1 MTALAGKRIVL
12 GVTGGIAAYKA
23 IEVCRRLVDAG
34 AHVVPIMT
42 KGAEHFIGRTTL
54 SALASEPVHS
64 GLYDDAE
71 PSPHTRIGQ
80 SADLV
85 LVAPATARIIG
96 AYAAGLSTDLLT
108 NTLLATRAPVLVAPA
123 MHTEMWQHPATRA
136 NVAALRARDQFG
148 IGQQVEI
155 NLLSSALSAM
165 VNQSGAYLGA
175 GVIPGLLGNSHPSIV
190 PYGVFQ
196 AKDRPFIIAA
206 GNDHQFSAL
215 CEILN
220 MKVDQKFATNK
231 SRVENRSELEKTL
244 NSLLEMKNAAEWI
257 ELLRAKKI
265 PAGPINS
272 IAEAFDF
279 AREIGLDVIVDIDG
293 AKSVANPISLSKTE
307 ASYRLPPPSM

>member
-1 MTALAGKRIVL
+1 MCSSDLAGL
-12 GVTGGIAAYKA
+12 HATTGI
-23 IEVCRRLVDAG
+23 L
-34 AHVVPIMT
+34 
-42 KGAEHFIGRTTL
+42 
-54 SALASEPVHS
+54 
-64 GLYDDAE
+64 
-71 PSPHTRIGQ
+71 
-80 SADLV
+80 
-85 LVAPATARIIG
+85 
-96 AYAAGLSTDLLT
+96 
-108 NTLLATRAPVLVAPA
+108 
-123 MHTEMWQHPATRA
+123 
-136 NVAALRARDQFG
+136 AALRARDQFG

-165 VNQSGAYLGA
+165 VNQSGAYVGA
-175 GVIPGLLGNSHPSIV
+175 GVTPGLLGNSHPSIV

-206 GNDHQFSAL
+206 GNDHQFAAL
-215 CEILN
+215 CAILN
-220 MKVDQKFATNK
+220 MKVDQKFATNEA
-231 SRVENRSELEKTL
+231 RVENRAELEREL
-244 NSLLEMKNAAEWI
+244 NSLLMQRSAAEWI